1 MAINRVFAGLAT
13 ADCPAA
19 LAWYERS
26 SPTPLSV
33 PAGSLPIPSPRPQRS
48 GRNQQLGVTMTADDA
63 RGLTLTRTFDAR
75 RQLVWDAY
83 TVPELLARW
92 WGPSIMHTP
101 LETITVDLRPSGPF
115 RLTMVSDIDG
125 TQYPSEMVIREVVPM
140 FPLMEQGTNEQLD
153 KLAALLA

>member
-1 MAINRVFAGLAT
+1 MT
-13 ADCPAA
+13 PA
-19 LAWYERS
+19 
-26 SPTPLSV
+26 
-33 PAGSLPIPSPRPQRS
+33 
-48 GRNQQLGVTMTADDA
+48 
-63 RGLTLTRTFDAR
+63 LTLTRTFDAR

-101 LETITVDLRPSGPF
+101 LETITVDLRPSGAL

-153 KLAALLA
+153 KLAALLV

>member
-19 LAWYERS
+19 LACYERS

-33 PAGSLPIPSPRPQRS
+33 PEGSLPIPSPRPQRS
-48 GRNQQLGVTMTADDA
+48 GRNKQLGVTMTTDDA

-92 WGPSIMHTP
+92 WGPSIMHTRWRRSQGEFNWSSQRLIEEGCDGP
-101 LETITVDLRPSGPF
+101 ASG
-115 RLTMVSDIDG
+115 LDEGADG
-125 TQYPSEMVIREVVPM
+125 QGADEVAGEAV
-140 FPLMEQGTNEQLD
+140 
-153 KLAALLA
+153 AASGC